1 MWGPWGC
8 WVFSEGP
15 VSLQTGPCAGHPV
28 PAPPGPP
35 AEPAPLAAC
44 PGPTEGCG
52 RGWGLRDRWAP
63 CALPGDQGAHV
74 SKHAH
79 DLHLTAPGP
88 EGDRPQAEAAAGVG
102 STTSPQAPSRELG
115 AQGGML
121 SPAPNPEAQK
131 HGIFV
136 LCRARCQA
144 GSSSSERSIPGI
156 CGECLGG
163 RGSLQ
168 RCTREGAPAR
178 ASRTTPGPKANNR
191 VFIFKINMNRD
202 GVAPE
207 RGAGD
212 LGPGHQEPGR
222 KALLHLHVVDM
233 SVGRPRLRLQSK
245 LGSAGTPPPQCQRG
259 LARHRRALLSH
270 VLSRPGPLGDNK
282 RPRFALHLQVS
293 ALDAGRISQQREMR
307 GCWVPGTVEWGRGG
321 GREGLTSVHLPLTPP
336 HPRPCLMK
344 SWH

>member
-1 MWGPWGC
+1 
-8 WVFSEGP
+8 
-15 VSLQTGPCAGHPV
+15 
-28 PAPPGPP
+28 
-35 AEPAPLAAC
+35 
-44 PGPTEGCG
+44 
-52 RGWGLRDRWAP
+52 
-63 CALPGDQGAHV
+63 
-74 SKHAH
+74 
-79 DLHLTAPGP
+79 
-88 EGDRPQAEAAAGVG
+88 
-102 STTSPQAPSRELG
+102 
-115 AQGGML
+115 ML

-144 GSSSSERSIPGI
+144 GSSSSKRSIPGI
-156 CGECLGG
+156 CGECLGD

-222 KALLHLHVVDM
+222 KALLRLHVVDM

-293 ALDAGRISQQREMR
+293 GLDADGFPSSGR
-307 GCWVPGTVEWGRGG
+307 
-321 GREGLTSVHLPLTPP
+321 
-336 HPRPCLMK
+336 
-344 SWH
+344 